1 MGLGEMGHGS
11 AGLLIPFCAIEIFI
25 CIYMVRHYFFTL
37 NRLFGGQRHPL
48 VDIDIADWPAVTV
61 LVAAHNEETV
71 IGDVLECLLQVDYP
85 PDRLHIVPVNDRSTD
100 GTEAIIDAIAARNP
114 GRITPFHR
122 RGGKA
127 RKAAALQEAMENY
140 VQTEIV
146 LLFDADYMPGKP
158 LIRQLVAPFFDPEV
172 GCVMGRVVPV
182 NVSHNLLTRMLEMER
197 AAGYQIDQ
205 QARQNLRLVPQ
216 FGGTAGGMRK
226 SALFEAGGWN
236 TDTLTED
243 TDLTFRLM
251 LCGWKTVYQ
260 NRAEC
265 YEESPVRWPVRV
277 RQNKRWAKGH
287 NQVMWKYS
295 LSLVR
300 RCCLTPRERI
310 DGLLLLWIYAMAP
323 ALLIAWLLAVTMFYN
338 GYYLQGPMLVLFV
351 ASFTAMGNFATFFEI
366 AASARL
372 DGARE
377 RMLILPFNF
386 LGFLVSIM
394 TCSQAVFELVREAI
408 LRSDAKWDKTERAR
422 QAAPRPAP
430 ELVPESI
437 PSEAPGE
444 AVREAA

>member
-1 MGLGEMGHGS
+1 
-11 AGLLIPFCAIEIFI
+11 
-25 CIYMVRHYFFTL
+25 
-37 NRLFGGQRHPL
+37 
-48 VDIDIADWPAVTV
+48 
-61 LVAAHNEETV
+61 
-71 IGDVLECLLQVDYP
+71 VDYP

-182 NVSHNLLTRMLEMER
+182 NVSQNLLTRMLEMER

-300 RCCLTPRERI
+300 PCCLTPRERI

-338 GYYLQGPMLVLFV
+338 GDYLQGPMLVLFV

-437 PSEAPGE
+437 PSEAAVE

>member
-1 MGLGEMGHGS
+1 MGHGS
-11 AGLLIPFCAIEIFI
+11 AGLLIPFCVIEVFI
-25 CIYMVRHYFFTL
+25 CIYMVRHYWFTL
-37 NRLFGGQRHPL
+37 NRLFGRQRYPF
-48 VDIDIADWPAVTV
+48 IDVEVAEWPAVTV
-61 LVAAHNEETV
+61 LVAAHNEEAV
-71 IGDVLECLLQVDYP
+71 IADVLECLLHVDYP

-127 RKAAALQEAMENY
+127 RKAAALQEAMENF

-158 LIRQLVAPFFDPEV
+158 LIRQLVAPFFDPNV
-172 GCVMGRVVPV
+172 GCVMGRVVPM
-182 NVSHNLLTRMLEMER
+182 NVGQNLLTRMLDMER

-205 QARQNLRLVPQ
+205 QARQNMRLVPQ

-265 YEESPVRWPVRV
+265 YEESPVKWPVRV

-287 NQVMWKYS
+287 DQVMWKYT
-295 LSLVR
+295 LSMFRPGCMTL
-300 RCCLTPRERI
+300 RERL

-323 ALLIAWLLAVTMFYN
+323 ALLIAWLLAVIMFYN
-338 GYYLQGPMLVLFV
+338 GDSLEAPMMVLFV
-351 ASFTAMGNFATFFEI
+351 ASFTALGNFATFFEV

-372 DGARE
+372 DGSKE
-377 RMLILPFNF
+377 RLRILPFHF
-386 LGFLVSIM
+386 LGFLVSMM
-394 TCSQAVFELVREAI
+394 TCSQAAFELVREAVI
-408 LRSDAKWDKTERAR
+408 GGDVKWDKTERAR
-422 QAAPRPAP
+422 QAGPRP
-430 ELVPESI
+430 VPE
-437 PSEAPGE
+437 
-444 AVREAA
+444 AVPQPVSPQEQGMPAEEPA